1 MCNMLVASVLRFY
14 AVPLFRRDVVCRA
27 TPPYV
32 RPPMLRACPCQTACT
47 LGFKSLLKGMAKY
60 IVMVFVHLMVFVPT
74 KDEDITSIISLY
86 RFFALPLQ

>member
-1 MCNMLVASVLRFY
+1 MCNMLTVRVLQFY
-14 AVPLFRRDVVCRA
+14 AVPLFRRAAMCRA

-47 LGFKSLLKGMAKY
+47 LGFKSLLKGTAKY
-60 IVMVFVHLMVFVPT
+60 IVMVFVPT

>member
-1 MCNMLVASVLRFY
+1 MCNMLAASVLRFY
-14 AVPLFRRDVVCRA
+14 VVLLLRRAAMCRA

-32 RPPMLRACPCQTACT
+32 RQPMLRACPCQPACT
-47 LGFKSLLKGMAKY
+47 PGFKSLIKGTAKY
-60 IVMVFVHLMVFVPT
+60 IVMVFVPT

>member
-1 MCNMLVASVLRFY
+1 MCNMLAASVLRFY
-14 AVPLFRRDVVCRA
+14 AVPLLRRDVVCRE

-60 IVMVFVHLMVFVPT
+60 IVN
-74 KDEDITSIISLY
+74 
-86 RFFALPLQ
+86 PLAELI

>member
-1 MCNMLVASVLRFY
+1 MLAVSVLQFY
-14 AVPLFRRDVVCRA
+14 AVPLFRRAAMCRA

-32 RPPMLRACPCQTACT
+32 RPPMLRACPCQPACNP
-47 LGFKSLLKGMAKY
+47 GFKSLLKGMAKY
-60 IVMVFVHLMVFVPT
+60 IVMVFVPT

>member
-1 MCNMLVASVLRFY
+1 MCNMLAARALRFY
-14 AVPLFRRDVVCRA
+14 AVVLLRRAAMCRA

-32 RPPMLRACPCQTACT
+32 RPPMLCVRSCNPVCT
-47 LGFKSLLKGMAKY
+47 PGFKFLLKGMAKY
-60 IVMVFVHLMVFVPT
+60 IVMVFVPT